1 MTYGRE
7 KVGLKKLS
15 FLNQKMTDFSKFEE
29 GDENKFL
36 VGCYHDSTD
45 SHSGSG
51 QTLGREIEN
60 FMKNLE
66 RG

>member
-1 MTYGRE
+1 
-7 KVGLKKLS
+7 
-15 FLNQKMTDFSKFEE
+15 MTDFSKFEE

-45 SHSGSG
+45 GHSRSG
-51 QTLGREIEN
+51 QTLERENRE
-60 FMKNLE
+60 FYE